1 MASNRSYDLV
11 NSGRINSKSHSSSST
26 SFSHHRNHHQNY
38 CYLFLLILSINFYC
52 CWINV
57 VAESPYECLALKN
70 LIANRL
76 NRFLISFFYKTSNHF
91 NQKSLKLT
99 PSALLIDGRSRRM
112 NEADAR
118 NMEQLIRLHHNCLL
132 HDDRIRFRKRLSKV
146 QKDHDDSRI
155 NGSGEEKNSEPRR
168 SIEDPI
174 EMVTIQED
182 NISTI
187 RKSNGQN
194 YPLPQLYTKLL
205 DRSEKNLS

>member
-76 NRFLISFFYKTSNHF
+76 NRS
-91 NQKSLKLT
+91 
-99 PSALLIDGRSRRM
+99 LLIDGRSRRM